1 LLLAL
6 LGFVVLPSPVASA
19 KVSKDAERNDEATT
33 RTGDGDRSGIF
44 DALEQRLLNFGQTS
58 SVDVI
63 VTLKRPASTPQIEA
77 LQRGVGRFKVRSRFH
92 IIEAFAARMSKE
104 EVEALA
110 RRSDVATVEPDLHAR
125 ALNHT
130 EQEGFGVT
138 RARLDA
144 PHLDGNRDGNRATYS
159 TRDIVAAVVD
169 TGIHRYHRDLDEGK
183 VLAFVDCTSGV
194 CRGRTAFDDSGHGT
208 HVAATIAGEGDARTD
223 RLHRGAALDAALV
236 GIKSLGS
243 NGTGAYSNVVAGID
257 WAVANRSRYG
267 IRVINLSLGAIPCS
281 DGTDAM
287 SRAANRAASA
297 GLIVVAAAG
306 NDGPRRCTVTS
317 PAAASGALAVGS
329 MFEPREGG
337 FLSSWTSSRGSS
349 LTPIKPDLMAPGQG
363 VASARTGTTT
373 GYTTKS
379 GTSQAAAFASGV
391 ALLMLDAA
399 PSLTASQVKGGFKNR
414 AIDWGVGGAST
425 DLTTRGP
432 DIDFGSGRLDAYRS
446 LQSTGVS
453 TLTNPPPAPAH
464 ALRTGSFSSTATWRD
479 FPLDIADRCSPIA
492 ASLIMTGWYSFTA
505 GPDFDLALYDPDGN
519 RVAVDDSVER
529 QNDVTH
535 VPAKTGRYMLRVTR
549 YQGNGNYFVDVSA
562 GLSPPPAGAPAT
574 CS

>member
-1 LLLAL
+1 MSRLTWARASRARSIPSRPRSPSRKGLEVAVRCRARLEIALTRISDRSPRRSASPGWGPALLLAL

-223 RLHRGAALDAALV
+223 RLHRGAAPDAALV

-257 WAVANRSRYG
+257 WAVADRSRYG

-329 MFEPREGG
+329 MFEPPEGG
-337 FLSSWTSSRGSS
+337 SSRPGHLPAGRRSPPSSRTLWLLVRASHRLAPARLRATRRSRGRARRLLLPPGSRCS
-349 LTPIKPDLMAPGQG
+349 CLTPP
-363 VASARTGTTT
+363 R
-373 GYTTKS
+373 
-379 GTSQAAAFASGV
+379 
-391 ALLMLDAA
+391 
-399 PSLTASQVKGGFKNR
+399 
-414 AIDWGVGGAST
+414 
-425 DLTTRGP
+425 
-432 DIDFGSGRLDAYRS
+432 RS
-446 LQSTGVS
+446 L
-453 TLTNPPPAPAH
+453 
-464 ALRTGSFSSTATWRD
+464 R
-479 FPLDIADRCSPIA
+479 
-492 ASLIMTGWYSFTA
+492 
-505 GPDFDLALYDPDGN
+505 
-519 RVAVDDSVER
+519 
-529 QNDVTH
+529 
-535 VPAKTGRYMLRVTR
+535 AK
-549 YQGNGNYFVDVSA
+549 
-562 GLSPPPAGAPAT
+562 
-574 CS
+574 